1 MRLAGKIFRFLKTPF
16 VPFIVL
22 KTTVSIPRFQCKN
35 RFEKR
40 TTQAE
45 IFEKKQN
52 RVKAWFGVPCC
63 ANKLVING
71 DKTPMVVLG
80 KRQEAARRQKVTIS
94 AGGHTITPSK
104 SEKLLGAIISE
115 DMKWTVNLVHSDM
128 SLLSQL
134 TSRINGLSKVTSR
147 APVTTRLMIANGIFM
162 FKLVYLIHLWG
173 NSSKYLLK
181 SIQILQNRA
190 AWVVTG
196 YRVF

>member
-1 MRLAGKIFRFLKTPF
+1 MRLTGIIFRSLKTPF

>member
-1 MRLAGKIFRFLKTPF
+1 M
-16 VPFIVL
+16 
-22 KTTVSIPRFQCKN
+22 
-35 RFEKR
+35 
-40 TTQAE
+40 
-45 IFEKKQN
+45 
-52 RVKAWFGVPCC
+52 PCC